1 MIKTLFRLFVV
12 AVLLG
17 AVVAYFRWGGA
28 GNAVGGFGA
37 LRERVGDAKVA
48 GLVKAALAVHRDLAC
63 CEISVT
69 AEDSVVTLRGEVPD
83 VALRARAEALAA
95 AVPDVR
101 QVVNHLQ
108 VTAGPAPTRSEER
121 TLGET
126 IDDRAVEMRV
136 RLALSLDRDLAE
148 ASINVGVVHK
158 QVTLRGE
165 VSDARQAATALRLA
179 RETLGVASV
188 VDRLHARGA
197 LATRVE
203 GVRRALAAD
212 RQLSLRELVV
222 REQGGRIVL
231 DGRVRTGAER
241 ELAGLVAEKAAG
253 SPVDNRLQLGP

>member
-1 MIKTLFRLFVV
+1 LLKTLFRLFVV

-17 AVVAYFRWGGA
+17 AVVVYFRWGGA
-28 GNAVGGFGA
+28 GHAVGGLGA

-48 GLVKAALAVHRDLAC
+48 GLVKAALSIHRDLAR

-83 VALRARAEALAA
+83 VSLRARAEALAA

-108 VTAGPAPTRSEER
+108 VTAGPAATRSEER

-136 RLALSLDRDLAE
+136 RLALSLDRDLADT
-148 ASINVGVVHK
+148 SIDVSVFRK
-158 QVTLRGE
+158 QVTLSGE
-165 VSDARQAATALRLA
+165 VLDARRAATALRLA
-179 RETLGVASV
+179 RETQGVSGV
-188 VDRLHARGA
+188 VDHLQARGA
-197 LATRVE
+197 TATRVE
-203 GVRRALAAD
+203 RVRRALTAD
-212 RQLSLRELVV
+212 TQLSLRELVV

-231 DGRVRTGAER
+231 DGGVRTGAER

-253 SPVDNRLQLGP
+253 SPVDNHLQLGP